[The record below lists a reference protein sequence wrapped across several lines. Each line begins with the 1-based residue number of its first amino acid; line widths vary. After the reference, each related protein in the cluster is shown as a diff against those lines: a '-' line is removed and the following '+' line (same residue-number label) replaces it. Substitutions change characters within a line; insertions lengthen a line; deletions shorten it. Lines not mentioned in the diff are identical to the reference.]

1 MSSRRV
7 GALSSSFTCM
17 EPLFFLLHMNSL
29 ERMVVCELR
38 LRVPER
44 VFRLC
49 VVPRCGWHAARAKQD
64 GAASTNPRVCDFQS

>member
-17 EPLFFLLHMNSL
+17 EPLFIYFLHMNSL
-29 ERMVVCELR
+29 ERCELR

>member
-1 MSSRRV
+1 VSSRRV

-17 EPLFFLLHMNSL
+17 EPLFIYFLHMNSL
-29 ERMVVCELR
+29 ERCVFA
-38 LRVPER
+38 ER

>member
-17 EPLFFLLHMNSL
+17 EPLFIYFLHMNSL
-29 ERMVVCELR
+29 ERC
-38 LRVPER
+38 
-44 VFRLC
+44 VFASQSASSGS
-49 VVPRCGWHAARAKQD
+49 VAVPRCGWHAARAKQD